1 MYGYSV
7 SCAAVLLSYLAAR
20 SAAAPI
26 TNKTEPTCRYLPE
39 DPQWPDRA
47 AWDQLNATI
56 GGKLIGGKPLAY
68 ACHGPGYDFDTCA
81 ILKDNY
87 TQPPI

>member
-1 MYGYSV
+1 MFGRLFSH
-7 SCAAVLLSYLAAR
+7 AAGLAVYLAAQ

-26 TNKTEPTCRYLPE
+26 TNSTDPTCRYLPE
-39 DPQWPDRA
+39 DPQWPSHA

-56 GGKLIGGKPLAY
+56 GGRLIAGEPLAHV
-68 ACHGPGYDFDTCA
+68 CHGSSYEPQSCA
-81 ILKDNY
+81 VVRDNY